1 MSGSREDLKA
11 LITQGLE
18 AKHDYGDGYAV
29 AMIAEDLAD
38 ALRDALA
45 ERDKA
50 LAERDASR
58 EVNAEF
64 LAAQR
69 EPIVDDHE
77 VCTTELAAA
86 HAVIEQVKAVRSDY
100 PVCEKHPDDD
110 VITCGWKR
118 AVQGIDWVLAG
129 GEA

>member
-1 MSGSREDLKA
+1 MIDPREDLKA

-50 LAERDASR
+50 LAIIADARNQVRAGISERA
-58 EVNAEF
+58 
-64 LAAQR
+64 LMKLL
-69 EPIVDDHE
+69 
-77 VCTTELAAA
+77 ELSPAT
-86 HAVIEQVKAVRSDY
+86 S
-100 PVCEKHPDDD
+100 
-110 VITCGWKR
+110 
-118 AVQGIDWVLAG
+118 G
-129 GEA
+129 GES